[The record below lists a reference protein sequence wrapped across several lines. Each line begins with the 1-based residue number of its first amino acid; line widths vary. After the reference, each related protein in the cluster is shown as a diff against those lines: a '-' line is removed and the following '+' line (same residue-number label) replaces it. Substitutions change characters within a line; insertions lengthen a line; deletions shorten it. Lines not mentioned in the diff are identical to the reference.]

1 MERKA
6 KGGKRGGKSR
16 REGRER
22 RGRDESGSGR
32 GEGRVASWMLAG
44 GGRPCNEL
52 LHNVAI
58 LWCFLIYT
66 GSRVIS
72 ITVL

>member
-44 GGRPCNEL
+44 VDAPAMNY
-52 LHNVAI
+52 
-58 LWCFLIYT
+58 YT
-66 GSRVIS
+66 MLQYYGAF
-72 ITVL
+72 